1 MLTSFLIFPMLLAC
15 TNPDVLKNAPSML
28 VYLLIIFVASVFN
41 SVLSLF
47 FSTIVRKTSTALMLS
62 YITLIVLYLLPVAV
76 FYLIASSSQNEAEVA
91 VAKYIG
97 ITSPLMAADNVPL
110 SSVVSGTEIAKAKGG
125 DILMVIFYLAMTVF
139 STLILFLL
147 TSVLLRSRWR
157 LTGRG

>member
-1 MLTSFLIFPMLLAC
+1 
-15 TNPDVLKNAPSML
+15 
-28 VYLLIIFVASVFN
+28 
-41 SVLSLF
+41 
-47 FSTIVRKTSTALMLS
+47 MLS
-62 YITLIVLYLLPVAV
+62 YITLIVLYLLPLAV

-110 SSVVSGTEIAKAKGG
+110 SSVVSGTEIAKAKDG

>member
-1 MLTSFLIFPMLLAC
+1 
-15 TNPDVLKNAPSML
+15 
-28 VYLLIIFVASVFN
+28 
-41 SVLSLF
+41 
-47 FSTIVRKTSTALMLS
+47 MLS

>member
-1 MLTSFLIFPMLLAC
+1 MLLAC

-47 FSTIVRKTSTALMLS
+47 LSTIVRKTSTALMLS
-62 YITLIVLYLLPVAV
+62 YITLIVLYLLPLAV

-110 SSVVSGTEIAKAKGG
+110 SSVVSGTEIAKAKDG

>member
-1 MLTSFLIFPMLLAC
+1 MLLAC

-62 YITLIVLYLLPVAV
+62 YITLIVLYLLPLAV